1 MIDRLAAGIS
11 YQIYKKQ
18 LFSHTQIR
26 QIQYGL
32 QALISETVK
41 IVFLCMLLFLTGDL
55 KYGLFAM
62 VVFSSLRIWAGG
74 YHANSYFKCFIIS
87 LSAIYAS
94 VFAGLNIQN
103 DIIFFV
109 QAIFSFCIIFKFS
122 PAEHKNQPIISRERR
137 KKIHT
142 IALGTFIFWLCIL
155 FKISSPWKYIGM
167 NAIFIETL
175 TIIYMVFSE
184 KNLKDHE

>member
-11 YQIYKKQ
+11 YQINKKQ

-41 IVFLCMLLFLTGDL
+41 IFFICILLYLTGTL

-62 VVFSSLRIWAGG
+62 IVFSSLRIWAGG
-74 YHANSYFKCFIIS
+74 YHANTYFRCFIIS
-87 LSAIYAS
+87 LSIIYFS
-94 VFAGLNIQN
+94 VLGGLYIQR
-103 DIIFFV
+103 DILVFI
-109 QAIFSFCIIFKFS
+109 QAIFSLGIILKFA

-155 FKISSPWKYIGM
+155 FKISGPWKYIGM

-184 KNLKDHE
+184 KNLKDQ